1 MRISVNISS
10 FDAFTRAADIDVSP
24 SSVLPTAAA
33 AGGHYSLLAGLCVV
47 SVLLFV
53 AVMVILKQNLGPVND
68 FLANVNGLID
78 RIRGCFPNPGSAA
91 VDEAEMQQPPADG
104 AMPVAAGLNLSDS
117 DRAARLRGLVG
128 CV

>member
-1 MRISVNISS
+1 MRISVNVSS
-10 FDAFTRAADIDVSP
+10 FDAFPRPSDIDVSP

-33 AGGHYSLLAGLCVV
+33 VGGHYSLLAGLCVV

-78 RIRGCFPNPGSAA
+78 RIRGCLPSSGSAA

-104 AMPVAAGLNLSDS
+104 AMPVAAGRNLSDS